1 MKSVIT
7 NKFIYNTDIL
17 SEELK
22 QLMFY
27 EYIFLHLHDLLESSD
42 LYQNDIINY
51 ILTYFIFKAIKDCY
65 SSIISYIFKSD
76 KHLLLKMSQLDI
88 LSSQIIKYYNM
99 SSILFNK
106 SIINNIYEITDI
118 IFQHQLKLN
127 KNMYFNR
134 LFLIYDDQKIA

>member
-1 MKSVIT
+1 MRSVIT
-7 NKFIYNTDIL
+7 SKFIHDTNIL
-17 SEELK
+17 FEEFK
-22 QLMFY
+22 QSIFY
-27 EYIFLHLHDLLESSD
+27 KHIFLHFHDLLESSD
-42 LYQNDIINY
+42 LHQNDIINY
-51 ILTYFIFKAIKDCY
+51 ILTYFIFKVIKDCY